1 MPFGSLR
8 SLRVALL
15 LLLPIFLTLANA
27 QDEVVEL
34 EELECP
40 SSAIAL
46 EWDYQSGINAVAAP
60 THYTSVKALISGGSS
75 SNFDQDRNGGKLPF
89 LSGVQKFLNYDF
101 PGAVSI
107 PYLYTVTKSSAQT
120 NSTLIVHLVVL
131 ADTLENANET
141 TQVFKAVQ
149 NCSKTSLEFNNVIY
163 NEMNSH
169 GSNSYVSYQNV
180 TVLDVQLLTHALP
193 NSGVV
198 FPLII
203 FSGLY
208 GALLVLYLA
217 LKEGTNLELFHVK
230 DVLYAPITVR
240 RPET

>member
-1 MPFGSLR
+1 
-8 SLRVALL
+8 
-15 LLLPIFLTLANA
+15 
-27 QDEVVEL
+27 
-34 EELECP
+34 
-40 SSAIAL
+40 
-46 EWDYQSGINAVAAP
+46 
-60 THYTSVKALISGGSS
+60 
-75 SNFDQDRNGGKLPF
+75 
-89 LSGVQKFLNYDF
+89 
-101 PGAVSI
+101 
-107 PYLYTVTKSSAQT
+107 
-120 NSTLIVHLVVL
+120 
-131 ADTLENANET
+131 
-141 TQVFKAVQ
+141 
-149 NCSKTSLEFNNVIY
+149 
-163 NEMNSH
+163 
-169 GSNSYVSYQNV
+169 V

>member
-1 MPFGSLR
+1 MFFGLPFLP
-8 SLRVALL
+8 ALL
-15 LLLPIFLTLANA
+15 LLTLANA

-40 SSAIAL
+40 SSTIEL
-46 EWDYQSGINAVAAP
+46 EWDYQSGMNAVAAP
-60 THYTSVKALISGGSS
+60 SHYTSVKALISGGSS
-75 SNFDQDRNGGKLPF
+75 SNFEQDRNGGKIPF
-89 LSGVQKFLNYDF
+89 LTGVQKFLNYDF

-107 PYLYTVTKSSAQT
+107 PYLYTEYKSSVQT

-131 ADTLENANET
+131 HDTIENANQS
-141 TQVFKAVQ
+141 TQAFKAVQ
-149 NCSKTSLEFNNVIY
+149 NCGNTSLEFNNLIY
-163 NEMNSH
+163 NMMHSH
-169 GSNSYVSYQNV
+169 GSNSYVSFQNV
-180 TVLDVQLLTHALP
+180 NVVEVQLLTHALP

-198 FPLII
+198 VPLII
-203 FSGLY
+203 LSGLY

-230 DVLYAPITVR
+230 EVLYAPIAVR